1 MTAVL
6 SALRVG
12 VRDLCEFTARE
23 GDLDVRFGMSPNARE
38 GVAGHSTVVARR
50 VAEYQSEVALKGCH
64 DDLTVSGRAD
74 GYNPT
79 LNRLEEIKTFRG
91 DLSRQP
97 SSQRHLHWAQL
108 KVYGWLICDRDELPS
123 ISLALVY
130 FNIDTQQEVVF
141 DQTACRT
148 DLQAYFIEL
157 CSRYSLWAKQ
167 EHAHRLR
174 RDAWLMQMTFPHDGF
189 RSGQRELAAAVF
201 RVARS
206 GGSLLAEA
214 PTGIGKSIATLFPM
228 LKAMPVRSLDKIYF
242 LAAKTSGRKLA
253 LDAMALCART
263 TEPVA
268 RATSDDAAEPSA
280 TIRVVELIAKAKAC
294 LHPGNACTGATCP
307 LALGFFDRLPLAR
320 AEWVAGNPG
329 ISGNPSDASAV
340 TVAAHNQQICPY
352 YLAQDLVR
360 WADVV
365 VADYNYY
372 FDSSGSLY
380 TTMVDSDW
388 RVGVLVD
395 EAHNLIERARITY
408 SAELQRS
415 QVELLRQQVPGLKTT
430 WARLMRSWRALGLSD
445 VDSYRVLDAPPAQ
458 FLKALQ
464 SASVEVGVHLVS
476 NADASVQLRDFY
488 LAALHFL
495 RRAETF
501 DDNSVFDVTCGTQ
514 RGRKIDAALMLR
526 NVVPAPYVGP
536 RIAAADS
543 AVLFSATL
551 TPVTF
556 YRSML
561 GIAESAAVL
570 QVPSPFSQ
578 QQLTIRIARDISTRF
593 RDRNSSL
600 RAITRLIAQQQLQRP
615 GNYLAFFSSFD
626 YLDLAAN
633 DLRECFPEVAQW
645 RQTRDMSETDRA
657 QFVQSFVEDGAGVG
671 FAVLGGAFGEGVDLP
686 GSKLIGAFIAT
697 LGLPPTDPVNETHR
711 EVVDRKFGKGY
722 EYTYTLPALRKVIQA
737 SGRVIRT
744 LSDQGTL
751 HLMDDRFASARVRRL
766 LPPWWSINA
775 VPTDHGNSLQ
785 QIDVSTAVPA
795 TE

>member
-1 MTAVL
+1 
-6 SALRVG
+6 
-12 VRDLCEFTARE
+12 
-23 GDLDVRFGMSPNARE
+23 DVRFGMSPNARE

-50 VAEYQSEVALKGCH
+50 GAEYQSEVALKGCH

-97 SSQRHLHWAQL
+97 SSQRQLHWAQL
-108 KVYGWLICDRDELPS
+108 KVYGSLICDRDELPS
-123 ISLALVY
+123 ITLALVY

-141 DQTACRT
+141 DQTAWRT
-148 DLQAYFIEL
+148 DLRAYFSDL

-174 RDAWLMQMTFPHDGF
+174 RDAWLMGMTFPHDGF

-253 LDAMALCART
+253 LDAMALCASS

-268 RATSDDAAEPSA
+268 CVAPEHAAGHCT

-320 AEWVAGNPG
+320 AEWVAGNLG
-329 ISGNPSDASAV
+329 ISGNPGDASAV

-415 QVELLRQQVPGLKTT
+415 QVELLRQQVPALKTT
-430 WARLMRSWRALGLSD
+430 WARLMRSWRALSASD

-464 SASVEVGVHLVS
+464 SSSVEVGAHLVS

-501 DDNSVFDVTCGTQ
+501 DDNSVFDLTCGMQ

-570 QVPSPFSQ
+570 QVPSPFSH

-600 RAITRLIAQQQLQRP
+600 RAITRLIAQQQSQRP

-697 LGLPPTDPVNETHR
+697 LGLPPTDPVNETLR

-744 LSDQGTL
+744 LNDQGTL